1 MLKFIARRLL
11 ALIPILLLMSIVVF
25 LMLRMAKGDPA
36 MAYLQLSN
44 IPPTD
49 EAMAEARHSLGLD
62 RPIVVQYVDWLG
74 RALRLDFGI
83 SYTSKQPVLEGILRS
98 MPVTLDLAFKALAV
112 TLLVSFPLGILAAL
126 RKDRLFDHAT
136 RVFAFIG
143 VSLPGFWFGLML
155 VTLFSVVLKVLPPMG
170 RGTPAH
176 YIMPLATLSL
186 MSIAINIRFIRASLL
201 EQMKSRSVLYAR
213 SRGLTKGA
221 MLLHVLRNALLPV
234 VTAIGMHLGELLGGA
249 VIVENIFAWPGV
261 GRYALFA
268 ISNRDYPVLQC
279 FILFMTVVFVLCTLA
294 SDILCAWLDPR
305 LRLGSG
311 EQQ

>member
-11 ALIPILLLMSIVVF
+11 ALIPILLLMSVVVF
-25 LMLRMAKGDPA
+25 LMLRMARGDPA

-44 IPPTD
+44 ILPTD

-126 RKDRLFDHAT
+126 RKDRLLDHAT

-176 YIMPLATLSL
+176 YVMPLATLSL

-221 MLLHVLRNALLPV
+221 MLLHVLRNAMLPV

-305 LRLGSG
+305 LRFGSG

>member
-11 ALIPILLLMSIVVF
+11 ALVPILLLMSVVVF

-49 EAMAEARHSLGLD
+49 EAMAEARSSLGLD
-62 RPIVVQYVDWLG
+62 RPLAVQYVDWLG

-83 SYTSKQPVLEGILRS
+83 SYTSNRPVLEGILRS

-126 RKDRLFDHAT
+126 RKDRLLDHAT
-136 RVFAFIG
+136 RVFAFVG

-311 EQQ
+311 ERQ

>member
-1 MLKFIARRLL
+1 M
-11 ALIPILLLMSIVVF
+11 
-25 LMLRMAKGDPA
+25 
-36 MAYLQLSN
+36 
-44 IPPTD
+44 
-49 EAMAEARHSLGLD
+49 
-62 RPIVVQYVDWLG
+62 QYVDWLG

-83 SYTSKQPVLEGILRS
+83 SYTSKRPVLEGILRS

-305 LRLGSG
+305 LRFGSG

>member
-11 ALIPILLLMSIVVF
+11 ALVPILLLMSVVVF

-49 EAMAEARHSLGLD
+49 EAMAEARSSLGLD
-62 RPIVVQYVDWLG
+62 RPLAVQYVDWLG

-83 SYTSKQPVLEGILRS
+83 SYTSKRPVLEGILRS

-126 RKDRLFDHAT
+126 RKDRLLDHAT
-136 RVFAFIG
+136 RVFAFVG

-201 EQMKSRSVLYAR
+201 EQMKSRSILYAR

-234 VTAIGMHLGELLGGA
+234 VTALGMHLGELLGGA

-311 EQQ
+311 ERQ